1 MLKELSANCIII
13 FSRTS
18 TFVTITNLITGWLSV
33 FMWQSIGSEDNKDSS
48 FIAILVLIY
57 QSSVSEKR
65 SKEWP
70 LLAFGIVL
78 VSGIVTVVSF

>member
-1 MLKELSANCIII
+1 MFL
-13 FSRTS
+13 
-18 TFVTITNLITGWLSV
+18 
-33 FMWQSIGSEDNKDSS
+33 WQSIGGEGDKDTS

-70 LLAFGIVL
+70 LLAFGLVL
-78 VSGIVTVVSF
+78 VSGIVTVVSI